1 MDSNY
6 TAMVTPCAGLSRQK
20 SSRKD
25 RQRGLTLIELLI
37 AISVLA
43 FVAVLGWRG
52 LDTIVR
58 TRAAL
63 NEDLERTRGLQLAFA
78 QMQTDSASIASA
90 AQLPNRSPV
99 DIGRDRLTLVRTTG
113 GDGQPTRLQVITYRV
128 RDGVLTRQESA
139 PTRDLNELQKIF
151 SAALNDFNTANAV
164 ALQTGVAGMA
174 MRVWDG
180 SGWRAQ
186 APAPQSQSAPPDGR
200 VGKGQRELEVTG
212 RASSAAPTGLEVA
225 LQMQQGEATMQKVFL
240 LGAI

>member
-1 MDSNY
+1 MDSKY
-6 TAMVTPCAGLSRQK
+6 MTMAKPSCEQSRRKKRQK
-20 SSRKD
+20 
-25 RQRGLTLIELLI
+25 GLTLIELLI

-58 TRAAL
+58 TRTAL
-63 NEDLERTRGLQLAFA
+63 NEDLEQTRGLQLAFA
-78 QMQTDSASIASA
+78 QMQTDSAKIASA
-90 AQLPNRSPV
+90 TQLPDRSPV

-128 RDGVLTRQESA
+128 RDGVLTRQESI
-139 PTRDLNELQKIF
+139 PTRDLNELQQIF

-164 ALQTGVAGMA
+164 VLQTGVDAMT

-180 SGWRAQ
+180 RNWQTNQTSTPQ
-186 APAPQSQSAPPDGR
+186 ASSQPVAPGGR
-200 VGKGQRELEVTG
+200 ISKGQIMAQGEA
-212 RASSAAPTGLEVA
+212 ASRSLTGLEVA
-225 LQMQQGEATMQKVFL
+225 LQMQRNEATMLKVFL